1 MGRGNER
8 RAVSTYGRAD
18 MLCHQ
23 SLCSSG
29 MATSSRLDIDVRKS
43 TGQDIRK
50 ARSSFSH
57 SLLHLILFFLFSNAK
72 CNVFIHIQDGLK
84 AFYF

>member
-1 MGRGNER
+1 MGGEQRVPTAGLTCS
-8 RAVSTYGRAD
+8 ATK
-18 MLCHQ
+18 

-29 MATSSRLDIDVRKS
+29 MTTSSRLDIDTRKS

-57 SLLHLILFFLFSNAK
+57 SLLPLILLFLFSNAK
-72 CNVFIHIQDGLK
+72 CNVFIHIQEGLK